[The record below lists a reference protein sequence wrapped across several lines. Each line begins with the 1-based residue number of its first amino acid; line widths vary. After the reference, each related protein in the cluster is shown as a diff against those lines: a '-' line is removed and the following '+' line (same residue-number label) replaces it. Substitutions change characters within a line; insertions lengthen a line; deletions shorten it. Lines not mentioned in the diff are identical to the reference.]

1 MSADKIPTGKERKYF
16 VLSRLLDG
24 EHLSYQQLAD
34 DYFVS
39 RSSIANDVIFIRELL
54 SQDGVPLL
62 SDNSGTYIGGD
73 EKNKQRVLKRVI
85 TSFLKCS
92 KDKRA
97 LLDLFIDSKL
107 FKQIKDVFK
116 QKTEKWSLEVP
127 ENYLD
132 DIVISTAIVIGRGH
146 HDKHVVQAESN
157 QLGKLFFQFEKYPL
171 VYELLKSI
179 EKVRLY
185 QFSAD
190 ELRYLSYIVL
200 GNGLNFFMKNAAIP
214 IEFKLKVKRL
224 IANIGSDMGVDFNQD
239 ARLNTD
245 LLVHLY
251 QMVLRLQSDMTVINP
266 LLEEIKKDYP
276 KLYGTIWY
284 SLREFGNS
292 NNLVVSDDEVAFV
305 TLHFQAAIER
315 LKSVK
320 RILFVCPNGIG
331 TSSFISAKMHQI
343 LPNVSIIEV
352 VSLTN
357 LANQNLTDVDLI
369 ITTVPLSGLNVPV
382 AEISPMLTLEDM
394 KTIMNKYID
403 LAAADATMVAKE
415 SNEKS
420 PVFNYLVKHVY
431 FESVHSFDEA
441 IDFLLKTNEW
451 SSDSELEVYKASI
464 YQREKLQSTYLDNGF
479 VIPHGNPKLITH
491 SSISILILDKPIEWG
506 NNKADVISLLMIKD
520 TDKAI
525 VEPFMNLIM
534 QGIENKE
541 WFISKM
547 MEVR

>member
-116 QKTEKWSLEVP
+116 QKTEEWSLEVP